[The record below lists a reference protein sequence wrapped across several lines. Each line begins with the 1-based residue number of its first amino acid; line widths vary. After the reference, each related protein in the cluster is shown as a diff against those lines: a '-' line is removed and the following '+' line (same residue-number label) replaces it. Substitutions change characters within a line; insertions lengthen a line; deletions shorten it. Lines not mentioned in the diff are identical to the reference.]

1 MRDTVLDKTTEHIS
15 EAAHRASRMGN
26 AVAEAFETGIAST
39 KRAVK
44 HGCDAA
50 EDFME
55 DTQQRIKRH
64 PVETVVAAFAIG
76 ALFGTMVGLF
86 ARRK

>member
-1 MRDTVLDKTTEHIS
+1 MLESVSDQLSETAQKASKLSNAMS
-15 EAAHRASRMGN
+15 EA
-26 AVAEAFETGIAST
+26 FDDGIAMT
-39 KRAVK
+39 RRAVK
-44 HGCDAA
+44 HSCDAA
-50 EDFME
+50 EEFME

-76 ALFGTMVGLF
+76 TAMGAIVGLF

>member
-1 MRDTVLDKTTEHIS
+1 MLDSVLEKAGEHIA
-15 EAAHRASRMGN
+15 ETAHKASRATTAMT
-26 AVAEAFETGIAST
+26 EAFEDGVGMA
-39 KRAVK
+39 KRAIK

-50 EDFME
+50 EEFME
-55 DTQQRIKRH
+55 DSQQRIKRH

-76 ALFGTMVGLF
+76 TVFGVAVGWL

>member
-1 MRDTVLDKTTEHIS
+1 MLESVIDKASDHIS
-15 EAAHRASRMGN
+15 ETAHKASRLSNAMG
-26 AVAEAFETGIAST
+26 EAFEDGLAVT

-50 EDFME
+50 EEFME

-76 ALFGTMVGLF
+76 TAMGAIIGLF

>member
-1 MRDTVLDKTTEHIS
+1 MLESVSAQIS
-15 EAAHRASRMGN
+15 ETAHKASKLSN
-26 AVAEAFETGIAST
+26 AMSEALDDGIAMT
-39 KRAVK
+39 QRAVK
-44 HGCDAA
+44 HSCDAA
-50 EDFME
+50 EEFME

-76 ALFGTMVGLF
+76 TAVGAIVGLF